1 MSKATQFFNA
11 DVLGAIDQLDGD
23 TGSATETGG
32 AVTIA
37 GGTGITTSAS
47 GSTVTITAVDSVSW
61 NEVTG
66 TSASMAVDSGY
77 IANNAGLVTLTL
89 PSTASIGDHVRV
101 TGKGSGGW
109 RIAQNAGQTIYFG
122 TSSSTT
128 GVGGR
133 LDSTETRDSVE
144 LVCVTANNDWNVL
157 SSVGNITVT

>member
-23 TGSATETGG
+23 TGSATEMGG